1 MNEII
6 TKNKKNL
13 ISLFKKN
20 KVKKAYVFGS
30 VLNSNFN
37 ENSDIDLIIDFESN
51 LKPLEK
57 GELWWNLYEELKL
70 LFNKEVD
77 IINESKIK
85 NPYFLK
91 EIKETKKLIYG

>member
-6 TKNKKNL
+6 TKNKQKL
-13 ISLFKKN
+13 IALFKKN

-30 VLNSNFN
+30 VLNSSFN

-51 LKPLEK
+51 LQPLEK
-57 GELWWNLYEELKL
+57 GELWWNLYEDLKK

-85 NPYFLK
+85 NPYFLQEINSTK
-91 EIKETKKLIYG
+91 ELIYG

>member
-6 TKNKKNL
+6 TKNKQNL
-13 ISLFKKN
+13 VALFQKN

-51 LKPLEK
+51 LQPLEK
-57 GELWWNLYEELKL
+57 GELWWSLYEDLKK

-85 NPYFLK
+85 NPYFLQEINSTK
-91 EIKETKKLIYG
+91 ELIYG